1 MDNKKTL
8 LLNYTDEII
17 AFIKEKKALRLVY
30 KGKAEVISVWDNIKF
45 RVSSGVMHLP
55 AVIKLKYYVFRKFSK
70 RGIVFSRLNVLK
82 RDKYSC
88 QYCGKVLKS
97 TQATIDHVFP
107 KTLGGQ
113 STFENCVVACKK
125 CNSKKSS
132 KTLEES
138 GMKLIR
144 EPTAPLEHIHY
155 MSTEDG
161 WHKDWEKYL
170 KK

>member
-30 KGKAEVISVWDNIKF
+30 KGKADVISVWENIRF
-45 RVSSGVMHLP
+45 RVSTGVMCLP
-55 AVIKLKYYVFRKFSK
+55 AVIKLKYYVYRKFSK
-70 RGIVFSRLNVLK
+70 IVFSRLNVLK

-97 TQATIDHVFP
+97 TLATIDHVLP
-107 KTLGGQ
+107 KALGGQ
-113 STFENCVVACKK
+113 YTFENCVVACKK

-144 EPTAPLEHIHY
+144 EPCIPSEHMHY
-155 MSTEDG
+155 MSVEDG
-161 WHKDWEKYL
+161 WHDTWSKYIT
-170 KK
+170 K